1 MWRNCHILVFEWLSI
16 NLVELL
22 KKNNHVGESLDDTR
36 IIGTVQ
42 LRTVMWGYFLNCPNY
57 SQLPIIRLVLINATG
72 LVFYN
77 STYNRESTTKI
88 SDENERYI
96 TPEIRTVLILLSRSS
111 TYNRNLRVLSQTRL
125 SALNFFFCSFEIILI
140 FLRENKEAPFLLF

>member
-1 MWRNCHILVFEWLSI
+1 MLNRQDPYDKYHIVNLKEDFMWRNCHILVFEWLSI

-22 KKNNHVGESLDDTR
+22 KQNNHVGESLDDTR

-72 LVFYN
+72 PVFYN
-77 STYNRESTTKI
+77 STYNRKSSTKI
-88 SDENERYI
+88 SDENEQYSNPSQLRY
-96 TPEIRTVLILLSRSS
+96 PQLSYFRRNAILNWVQKNLS
-111 TYNRNLRVLSQTRL
+111 
-125 SALNFFFCSFEIILI
+125 
-140 FLRENKEAPFLLF
+140 